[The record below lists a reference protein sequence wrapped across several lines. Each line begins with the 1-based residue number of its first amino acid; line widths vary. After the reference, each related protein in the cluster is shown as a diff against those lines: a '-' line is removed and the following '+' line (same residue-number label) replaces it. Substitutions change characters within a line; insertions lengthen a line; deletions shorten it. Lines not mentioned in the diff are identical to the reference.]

1 MSISSNMTKDKTQ
14 AHLRPRTRLRGARV
28 LTETMQAP
36 PPVSR
41 PEDVAAALPRN
52 DTFSLLCAEE
62 GGASTGTV
70 AGTGSGALPTLTVIG
85 HGVGQPS
92 LPSLAAAR
100 LEEVYAAAIAYAS
113 TAQQL
118 AQPPPCETVLPV
130 FVPESFYAWREDAA
144 LASTDTALA
153 SV

>member
-1 MSISSNMTKDKTQ
+1 M
-14 AHLRPRTRLRGARV
+14 
-28 LTETMQAP
+28 
-36 PPVSR
+36 PPVSAVQSTKQPQR
-41 PEDVAAALPRN
+41 VLPSPVTRTRA
-52 DTFSLLCAEE
+52 DGSIETVSVGRRFGATAHLLQKLAR
-62 GGASTGTV
+62 TV

-85 HGVGQPS
+85 HGVGEPS